1 MTVINCVIHN
11 RAEKLE
17 AADNKAVMKLQ
28 GGAETVLI
36 VEDEESILNLSKE
49 MLEMLGYKVLAV
61 NETDQ
66 ALRLAR
72 EYNGNIDL
80 LLTDVM
86 MPGMNGKEL
95 SDRIIAFKPG
105 LKRLYMSGYTSD
117 VIARQG
123 ILEEDIQFI
132 PKPFSFTDLASK
144 VRETLGQ

>member
-1 MTVINCVIHN
+1 MTAMNYVIHN
-11 RAEKLE
+11 RSESME
-17 AADNKAVMKLQ
+17 AADKKAMVKLQ

-36 VEDEESILNLSKE
+36 VEDEEQILNLSKE
-49 MLEMLGYKVLAV
+49 MLEMLGYTVLAV

-72 EYNGNIDL
+72 EYDGNIDL

-95 SDRIIAFKPG
+95 SERIIAFKPG
-105 LKRLYMSGYTSD
+105 LKRLYMSGFTTD

-123 ILEEDIQFI
+123 IMEEGTQFI
-132 PKPFSFTDLASK
+132 PKPFSFKDLADK
-144 VRETLGQ
+144 VRETLG

>member
-1 MTVINCVIHN
+1 MTVMNYAIRN
-11 RAEKLE
+11 RAESPE
-17 AADNKAVMKLQ
+17 TADNKAVMKLR

-123 ILEEDIQFI
+123 ILEEGIQFI

-144 VRETLGQ
+144 VRETLG

>member
-1 MTVINCVIHN
+1 MAAMNNAIRYRTGSP
-11 RAEKLE
+11 E
-17 AADNKAVMKLQ
+17 AADNKAAMKLLR
-28 GGAETVLI
+28 GVETVLI

-72 EYNGNIDL
+72 EYDGNIDL
-80 LLTDVM
+80 LLTDVI

-95 SDRIIAFKPG
+95 SEKIIAFKPG
-105 LKRLYMSGYTSD
+105 LKSLYMSGYTSD

-123 ILEEDIQFI
+123 ILEEDMQFI
-132 PKPFSFTDLASK
+132 PKPFSFNDLAAK
-144 VRETLGQ
+144 VRETLG